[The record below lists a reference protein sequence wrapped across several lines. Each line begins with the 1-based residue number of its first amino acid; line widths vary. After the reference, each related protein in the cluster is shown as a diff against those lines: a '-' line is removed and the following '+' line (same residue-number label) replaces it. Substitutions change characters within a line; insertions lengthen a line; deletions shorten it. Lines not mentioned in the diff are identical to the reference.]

1 MSGGIIAEIPWLW
14 AGLSAYMIATLV
26 SIWGVSPRYAGVPI
40 IQHKTHE
47 YIVLGFLALGVLLL
61 TMAIGA
67 RWMRI
72 GHGPWISLFE
82 LLMSQLWSLG
92 LVFALLY
99 WRLPGLRPSAVIVL
113 PVMWI
118 LGSWVLT
125 LEPTASH
132 FPATYYNVWKWSHVG
147 LGKIF
152 LALLLAGVGLAGV
165 MIMRTTAL
173 GQKWFRSMPSDMVVD
188 RLAWR
193 FMMLALVFDSLML
206 IAGAVWA
213 QDAWGRYWAWDSLE
227 TSAFLT
233 WLFLAIGLHVRLTY
247 KVPHWLS
254 GVIIIGIFCM
264 AFATY
269 FGAPYISPSAHK
281 GMV

>member
-1 MSGGIIAEIPWLW
+1 MNPAVAEIPWLW
-14 AGLSAYMIATLV
+14 AGLSAYMVATLIAMW
-26 SIWGVSPRYAGVPI
+26 SVSPRHADVPLV
-40 IQHKTHE
+40 KSKSYE
-47 YIVLGFLALGVLLL
+47 NIVLVFLILGVLLL
-61 TMAIGA
+61 AAAIAA
-67 RWMRI
+67 RWVRI

-118 LGSWVLT
+118 LGSWVLA
-125 LEPTASH
+125 LEPSASH
-132 FPATYYNVWKWSHVG
+132 FPATYYNAWKWVHVG

-165 MIMRTTAL
+165 MILRVTSL
-173 GQKWFRSMPSDMVVD
+173 GRKWFQNMPSDMVVD

-227 TSAFLT
+227 TSAFIT
-233 WLFLAIGLHVRLTY
+233 WLMLAVGLHVRLTY
-247 KVPHWLS
+247 KVPHWVS
-254 GVIIIGIFCM
+254 GTIIIGIFCM

-269 FGAPYISPSAHK
+269 FGTPYISPAAHK

>member
-1 MSGGIIAEIPWLW
+1 MNEAITELPWLW
-14 AGLSAYMIATLV
+14 AGLGAYLAATFV
-26 SIWGVSPRYAGVPI
+26 SMWGVSPRYAGVPMI
-40 IQHKTHE
+40 KSKSHE
-47 YIVLGFLALGVLLL
+47 HIVLGLLVLGVVLLAA
-61 TMAIGA
+61 AIAA
-67 RWMRI
+67 RWVRI

-82 LLMSQLWSLG
+82 LLMSQLCSLG
-92 LVFALLY
+92 IIFTVLY
-99 WRLPGLRPSAVIVL
+99 WRLPGFRPSAVIVL

-125 LEPTASH
+125 LEPGASH
-132 FPATYYNVWKWSHVG
+132 FPPTYYNTWKWVHVG

-152 LALLLAGVGLAGV
+152 LGLLLAGVGLAGV
-165 MIMRTTAL
+165 MILRRTRR
-173 GQKWFRSMPSDMVVD
+173 GQRWFQNMPGDMVVD

-213 QDAWGRYWAWDSLE
+213 QDAWGRYWSWDALE

-233 WLFLAIGLHVRLTY
+233 WLFLAVGLHLRLTY
-247 KVPHWLS
+247 KVPHWVS
-254 GVIIIGIFCM
+254 GLMIIGIFCM

-269 FGAPYISPSAHK
+269 FGTPYVSPAAHK

>member
-1 MSGGIIAEIPWLW
+1 MTVVAEIPWLW
-14 AGLSAYMIATLV
+14 AGLAAYLIATLV
-26 SIWGVSPRYAGVPI
+26 SMWGVSPRYAGVPMV
-40 IQHKTHE
+40 KNKGYE
-47 YIVLGFLALGVLLL
+47 RIVLGFLVCGVVLLSA
-61 TMAIGA
+61 AIVA
-67 RWMRI
+67 RWLRI

-82 LLMSQLWSLG
+82 LLMSQLFSLG

-99 WRLPGLRPSAVIVL
+99 WRLPGLRPSSVIVL

-125 LEPTASH
+125 LEPSASH
-132 FPATYYNVWKWSHVG
+132 FPATYYNAWKWAHVG

-152 LALLLAGVGLAGV
+152 LALMLAGVGLAGV
-165 MIMRTTAL
+165 LILRTTSL
-173 GQKWFRSMPSDMVVD
+173 GRSWFRSMPSSMVVD

-206 IAGAVWA
+206 LAGAVWA

-233 WLFLAIGLHVRLTY
+233 WLFLAVGLHVRLTY

-254 GVIIIGIFCM
+254 GMIIIGIFCL